1 MLPFS
6 SPPLLLLSSSPPSLL
21 LSSSSPPPLLPSLHT
36 QNQSKSLRALPYV
49 LSLNCQVESEKDR
62 EFWRHQQAASSSW
75 LPLSMELTLDEGNK
89 LIVKELAPEE
99 NSDYST
105 PSSQPKVHVCMM

>member
-6 SPPLLLLSSSPPSLL
+6 SPPLLPSSSPPLL
-21 LSSSSPPPLLPSLHT
+21 LSSPPPLLPSLHT

-62 EFWRHQQAASSSW
+62 EFWRHQQAGGSSW

-89 LIVKELAPEE
+89 LIVKELALEE

-105 PSSQPKVHVCMM
+105 PSSQPKVHVCVM